1 MAFAT
6 CKERHRVGVERTWA
20 WIFTILLMDPY
31 ISNSKQDE
39 PTTHIDTIQTLSLY
53 KNSMLSLKMLTTYAE
68 TRYESLLD
76 KE

>member
-1 MAFAT
+1 M
-6 CKERHRVGVERTWA
+6 G
-20 WIFTILLMDPY
+20 MDLY
-31 ISNSKQDE
+31 YTAHGSIYNSKQDE